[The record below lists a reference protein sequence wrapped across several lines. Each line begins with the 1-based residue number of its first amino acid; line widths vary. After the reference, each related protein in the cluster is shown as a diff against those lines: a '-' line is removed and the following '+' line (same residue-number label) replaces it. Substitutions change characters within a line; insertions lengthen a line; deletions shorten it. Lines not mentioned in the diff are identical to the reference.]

1 MSTQG
6 GENMEKQYTTAD
18 RLRYLM
24 EKRSLKQTDILAA
37 SKPFCKKYDIKLS
50 KSDLSQFVSG
60 KVKPGQ
66 EKMTILALTL
76 NVSEAWLLGL
86 DVPMERQQELSS
98 NVTAVEFFQKIPL
111 VGQIACGTPI
121 LAEENITD
129 YVDVPGHIRA
139 DYALTCKGD
148 SMINAGIRDGDI
160 VYIRQQAQVEN
171 GQIAAVMVGQD
182 EATLKRVYMENGVVT
197 LNAENS
203 AYTPKVFVGE
213 EANQIHVLGLAVAFL
228 HHLV

>member
-1 MSTQG
+1 
-6 GENMEKQYTTAD
+6 MEKQYTTAD

-86 DVPMERQQELSS
+86 DVPMERQQELPS
-98 NVTAVEFFQKIPL
+98 NVTAVEFFQKIP
-111 VGQIACGTPI
+111 
-121 LAEENITD
+121 
-129 YVDVPGHIRA
+129 
-139 DYALTCKGD
+139 LTCKGD

-171 GQIAAVMVGQD
+171 GQIAAIMVGQD